1 MASNEQSIV
10 YFESG
15 VTSFPMQALTDSGDH
30 INFTSSAVL
39 FSQAD
44 GNEPVVRPN
53 GVVNGGKITPS
64 AATNSVDVASVLL
77 NLAGVETSVNANSVT
92 IARPASN
99 VSKVISITVNSAG
112 ALAAVG
118 GTDGTSTAFSE
129 VRGAAGAP
137 PFIPVGSVELGQ
149 VRLTSTTTGVI
160 LASEIFQIDGTHKET
175 ADFPVFDI
183 LDEVGNIKFSAA
195 LPLIH
200 TGGLPKGVF
209 ASFAEPVFI
218 EQPFANDF
226 VPAEESTSVSSTQVY
241 GATVGT
247 SSKSLSGATFTAIL
261 KNGITD
267 PIISKKGQNLWFK
280 YVQDRTKLP
289 HILTQGRV
297 SFGRTFNA
305 SDNPKVTVT
314 IAASQASIEKA
325 S

>member
-30 INFTSSAVL
+30 INFTSAAVL

-44 GNEPVVRPN
+44 GNEPLVRPN
-53 GVVNGGKITPS
+53 GVINGGKITPS

-77 NLAGVETSVNANSVT
+77 NLAGIETSVNANSVT
-92 IARPASN
+92 ITRPASN
-99 VSKVISITVNSAG
+99 VAKVISITVSSAG

-118 GTDGTSTAFSE
+118 GTDGTGTTFSE
-129 VRGAAGAP
+129 TRGAAGAP

-149 VRLTSTTTGVI
+149 VRLISTTTGVI
-160 LASEIFQIDGTHKET
+160 LASEIFQIDGAQKET
-175 ADFPVFDI
+175 ADFPVFDV
-183 LDEVGNIKFSAA
+183 LDEVGNVKFSSA

-200 TGGLPKGVF
+200 TGGLPKGVY

-247 SSKSLSGATFTAIL
+247 SSKSLSAATFTAIL

-267 PIISKKGQNLWFK
+267 TIIGKKGQNLWFK

-297 SFGRTFNA
+297 SLGRTFNA

>member
-15 VTSFPMQALTDSGDH
+15 VTSFAMQAVTDSGDH
-30 INFTSSAVL
+30 INFTTTAKL
-39 FSQAD
+39 FSQAE
-44 GNEPVVRPN
+44 GSAPVVRPN
-53 GVVNGGKITPS
+53 GIVNGGKITPS
-64 AATNSVDVASVLL
+64 VGTNSVEVASLLVNLAGIETAVNAGSVALTRAATNVA
-77 NLAGVETSVNANSVT
+77 
-92 IARPASN
+92 
-99 VSKVISITVNSAG
+99 KVISITVTSAG
-112 ALAAVG
+112 ALAAVS
-118 GTDGTSTAFSE
+118 GTDGASTTFNE

-137 PFIPVGSVELGQ
+137 PLIPVGSVEVGQ
-149 VRLTSTTTGVI
+149 IRLTSSAAAVVSTN
-160 LASEIFQIDGTHKET
+160 EIFQIDGTHKET
-175 ADFPVFDI
+175 ADFPIYETIDSS
-183 LDEVGNIKFSAA
+183 GNIKFSAA

-200 TGGLPKGVF
+200 TGNVAKAVY

-218 EQPFANDF
+218 EQTFANDF

-247 SSKSLSGATFTAIL
+247 SSKSLSAATFTAIL
-261 KNGITD
+261 KDGITD
-267 PIISKKGQNLWFK
+267 PIITKKGQNLWFK

-297 SFGRTFNA
+297 SLGRTFNA